1 MFPQKMIKIRKKGLT
16 LVELMLSMTI
26 FSLIMIFILSSVQS
40 MMAAR
45 IKSMNRIA
53 LTEELYFF
61 SEQLFTA
68 IKEGG
73 TIDYEE
79 YWNRKTYNTEMN
91 GSHYK
96 FASGLGN
103 FGHATTGRVIDLKR
117 DYFGENFFYCRS
129 QDASHRMGSE

>member
-1 MFPQKMIKIRKKGLT
+1 MLPQKMIKIRKKGLT
-16 LVELMLSMTI
+16 LLELVISMVI
-26 FSLIMIFILSSVQS
+26 FSLVMIFILSSVQS

-68 IKEGG
+68 IKDGG

-79 YWNRKTYNTEMN
+79 YWNRKTYNTELN

-96 FASGLGN
+96 FASGVGN
-103 FGHATTGRVIDLKR
+103 FGHGTSDLTNN
-117 DYFGENFFYCRS
+117 NF
-129 QDASHRMGSE
+129 

>member
-1 MFPQKMIKIRKKGLT
+1 MLPQKMIKIRKKGLT
-16 LVELMLSMTI
+16 LLELMISMVI
-26 FSLIMIFILSSVQS
+26 FSLVMIFILSSVQS

-68 IKEGG
+68 IKDGG

-79 YWNRKTYNTEMN
+79 YWNRKIYNTELSD
-91 GSHYK
+91 SHYK
-96 FASGLGN
+96 FASGIGN
-103 FGHATTGRVIDLKR
+103 FGRGTSDLTKN
-117 DYFGENFFYCRS
+117 NF
-129 QDASHRMGSE
+129 